1 MLRFSSVFFFFFL
14 FVTVVWLG
22 LLGVREVGSR
32 GLARRLD
39 IDTCQPGVFLVVV
52 PPFWC
57 LLFHRVPACCA
68 VNPTHPVVCFGGVLL
83 GCVSIVI
90 QHLYY
95 NLTLCFHVGVGGG
108 AKRGF

>member
-1 MLRFSSVFFFFFL
+1 MPTR
-14 FVTVVWLG
+14 
-22 LLGVREVGSR
+22 RISR
-32 GLARRLD
+32 RRA
-39 IDTCQPGVFLVVV
+39 PFLV
-52 PPFWC
+52 
-57 LLFHRVPACCA
+57 PAYCA

-83 GCVSIVI
+83 GCVFIVV